1 MAASKQQDYYGTL
14 GVKRTAK
21 AVDIRKAYRSL
32 ARKYHPDVNPGD
44 KAAEDRFKEVQT
56 AYDVLKDDKK
66 RQMFDQYGFYSDQ
79 AFAAGGAPGRA
90 GSAAGSGGFQ
100 PGDFDFNGF
109 DFSEFAPGAGR
120 PSGGAGGQQRG
131 GFSDLFGN
139 LFSQGGPGSTQA
151 AGPEPGEDLE
161 YAIDIDFWEAIRG
174 TTARL
179 SVNRNAPCARC
190 SATGQV
196 NSGGPAACGECN
208 GSGQVNQTVGNMQFK
223 ITCPRCEG
231 KGHVRNVC
239 PSCRGDGR
247 NSTSENVE
255 VRIPAG
261 AQQGSR
267 LRVPRKGNGGLRGGP
282 PGDLY
287 IVTRV
292 GDHPFFKRTGDDIRI
307 QVPVTPAE
315 AVLGAKIEVPTIEG
329 SAFLKVPPATSSG
342 KVFRVRERG
351 VLNPGSE
358 RKGDQ
363 FVEVRIVVPEI
374 PDEATKELMR
384 EYSKLNSESP
394 REHLLEEV

>member
-1 MAASKQQDYYGTL
+1 MAASKQQDFYGTL

-21 AVDIRKAYRSL
+21 AEDIRKAYRRL

-44 KAAEDRFKEVQT
+44 KSAEDRFKEVQS

-66 RQMFDQYGFYSDQ
+66 RQMFDQHGFYSDQ
-79 AFAAGGAPGRA
+79 AFAAGGPG
-90 GSAAGSGGFQ
+90 GPEGGTGGFR

-109 DFSEFAPGAGR
+109 DFSEFARGTGR
-120 PSGGAGGQQRG
+120 PSGGAGRQSRG

-139 LFSQGGPGSTQA
+139 LFGQESPQSSSA
-151 AGPEPGEDLE
+151 AGPQPGEDLE

-174 TTARL
+174 TTTRL
-179 SVNRNAPCARC
+179 SVSRNAPCARC

-196 NSGGPAACGECN
+196 NTGGPTACGECS

-223 ITCPRCEG
+223 ITCPLCQG
-231 KGHVRNVC
+231 KGQVRNIC

-247 NSTSENVE
+247 NSTTETVE

-261 AQQGSR
+261 AQHGSR

-292 GDHPFFKRTGDDIRI
+292 GEHPFFKRSGDDIRI
-307 QVPVTPAE
+307 QVPLTPAE

-351 VLNPGSE
+351 VLNPGSK
-358 RKGDQ
+358 RLGDQ

-374 PDEATKELMR
+374 PDEATKGLMR
-384 EYSKLNSESP
+384 EYSALNSENP